1 MAEHSL
7 FTKIRFI
14 THDVYVPF
22 LCKRCGMRCRTFM
35 PRLSDARL
43 AEIAVLLDKPPAEIY
58 RQYRERLHQ
67 RYAATP
73 LPCLFFKDESNECTI
88 YPLRPQ
94 CCRLYPFSYGGGDTD
109 CPAYREHLMIVS
121 TMVEGQGS
129 YDIYDSSFAHSMDH
143 RPIPLKD
150 WPELLQ
156 RFMVGTSSHI
166 LIWNFI
172 RMNDVLVES
181 HTRTG
186 AFS

>member
-22 LCKRCGMRCRTFM
+22 LCKRCGARCRTFM

-43 AEIAVLLDKPPAEIY
+43 EEIAVLLDKLPADIY
-58 RQYRERLHQ
+58 RQYRERIRH
-67 RYAATP
+67 RYTTTP
-73 LPCLFFKDESNECTI
+73 LPCLFFKDETNECTI

-94 CCRLYPFSYGGGDTD
+94 CCRLYPFSYGGGDKD
-109 CPAYREHLMIVS
+109 CPAYREHLMIVNA
-121 TMVEGQGS
+121 MAEGHGP
-129 YDIYDSSFAHSMDH
+129 YDIYDSSFSHSIDH

-172 RMNDVLVES
+172 RMNNVLVES
-181 HTRTG
+181 HTRTD